1 MPSPPARLT
10 VVQDGLGN
18 KLTLQRDYTN
28 RVQSIENALGQKH
41 AVALSRFGNLLAL
54 EPVGGVPVGLEYLDD
69 ISGKL
74 SKCPNERCQKLRERG
89 FTFTQPLSPNFW
101 TAEYGNLSNTNF
113 RGTL

>member
-1 MPSPPARLT
+1 MPFSALARLT
-10 VVQDGLGN
+10 VVHDGLGN

-54 EPVGGVPVGLEYLDD
+54 EPVGGVPVRLEYLDD

-74 SKCPNERCQKLRERG
+74 SK
-89 FTFTQPLSPNFW
+89 
-101 TAEYGNLSNTNF
+101 
-113 RGTL
+113 